1 MSTKRR
7 SPLVR
12 NSTRPSRVAKIVS
25 SRPIFAPGPG
35 RKRVPRWRTMIIPAL
50 TSWPSN
56 ILTPS
61 IFGFES
67 RPLREEPRPFLCA
80 IVLLRLLGGGR
91 LCLRLRRRRL
101 LRSRLRL
108 VLRGSFRLLRRSA
121 LLRSDRLDLDLR
133 QLAPV
138 ARMAAVAG
146 ATAVLPDHDLVAEH
160 VADDAHGH
168 RAVLRREIGVAVAAE
183 HEDARLEGLAL
194 GHAEALD
201 QQLLAL
207 LDAVLLPSD

>member
-1 MSTKRR
+1 
-7 SPLVR
+7 
-12 NSTRPSRVAKIVS
+12 
-25 SRPIFAPGPG
+25 
-35 RKRVPRWRTMIIPAL
+35 MIIPAL

-80 IVLLRLLGGGR
+80 IVLLRLLRRGG
-91 LCLRLRRRRL
+91 
-101 LRSRLRL
+101 
-108 VLRGSFRLLRRSA
+108 
-121 LLRSDRLDLDLR
+121 LLRSDRLDLNLR

-138 ARMAAVAG
+138 ARVAAVTG
-146 ATAVLPDHDLVAEH
+146 AAAVLPHHDLVAEH

-168 RAVLRREIGVAVAAE
+168 RAVLRRQIGVAVTAE

-201 QQLLAL
+201 QKLLAL